1 MTSSNAFETAFP
13 QGTYT
18 FNVSATASNQ
28 TVPVLLPPGMTQPNP
43 PHITNFLAAQAFTL
57 GWDAFVGGTS
67 ADYIAVFIGNNAWK
81 TPDPGTAGAL
91 NGTAT
96 TVTIPA
102 NSLQANSNYSATIG
116 FYHMLIVSNA
126 TYVTEAYRAT
136 ATLFTLNTAG
146 SVRPG
151 VTNVVCSGGSRSFDV
166 LTAAGQFLTVVS
178 TTNCAL
184 PLAQWP
190 TLLTTNSPGARVH
203 IIDPRPA
210 TSRVIVYGVRNG
222 T

>member
-1 MTSSNAFETAFP
+1 M
-13 QGTYT
+13 
-18 FNVSATASNQ
+18 
-28 TVPVLLPPGMTQPNP
+28 
-43 PHITNFLAAQAFTL
+43 
-57 GWDAFVGGTS
+57 GGTS
-67 ADYIAVFIGNNAWK
+67 ADYIIVDIGNNAWK

-96 TVTIPA
+96 TITIPA

-116 FYHMLIVSNA
+116 FYHILTVTNA

-146 SVRPG
+146 CVRPV
-151 VTNVVCSGGSRSFDV
+151 VTNVVCSGGSCSFDV
-166 LTAAGQFLTVVS
+166 LTAAGRTLTVVS
-178 TTNCAL
+178 TTDCAL
-184 PLAQWP
+184 PLAQWL
-190 TLLTTNSPGARVH
+190 TLLTTNSPGAREH

-210 TSRVIVYGVRNG
+210 TSRVMVYGVCNG